1 MTKDAFKDRER
12 AAEED
17 YFRKNDAQLLEKL
30 RENAKLDE
38 VVAALA
44 ENLQL
49 QNPELL
55 RRARALG
62 ITSDTGAAFLL
73 APLVQVAWAEGKVT
87 DKERETVF
95 RLAASRGVENGSPAH
110 RELDGWLQRRPS
122 DDLFSTAID
131 VIKAGLASLP
141 SEEREKRITGIV
153 QACREV
159 SEASGGLAKVL
170 GGSGVSSEEK
180 SVLDS
185 VTSALRA

>member
-159 SEASGGLAKVL
+159 SEASGGLVKVL